1 MTNGSIVLT
10 FLQQEVEEIVSC
22 AVMQL
27 SVQVDNNGEPV
38 VQLTTIVQLTRSTP
52 RTFHNIRRHLRASH
66 RIGVSSGNATLR
78 KRPIMPSRIRGRSQ
92 YPCSWCQCINMIRKS
107 IMLRSRRD
115 SWKDK
120 YGGLGSYFR
129 CHLTLPGP
137 WRGKTGDTWFIIRW
151 RPTDTSETTWSVS
164 VDTWGDVC
172 GSLDQVGIREATFD
186 QLKMAHC
193 TGIGEVNLM
202 PGHGY
207 QPPHKITL
215 HPRYITW
222 SQSFCKNVF
231 YFAPL
236 PSF

>member
-1 MTNGSIVLT
+1 MQWGDATICAGW
-10 FLQQEVEEIVSC
+10 QQWRARC
-22 AVMQL
+22 A
-27 SVQVDNNGEPV
+27 VDNNCAVNPV
-38 VQLTTIVQLTRSTP
+38 DPEDIPQYTTPPPCQP
-52 RTFHNIRRHLRASH
+52 PH
-66 RIGVSSGNATLR
+66 RVSSGNATLQ
-78 KRPIMPSRIRGRSQ
+78 KRLIMPSRIRGRSQ
-92 YPCSWCQCINMIRKS
+92 FPCSWYLCINMIRKS

-172 GSLDQVGIREATFD
+172 GSLDQIGTREATFD

-193 TGIGEVNLM
+193 TGIGELT
-202 PGHGY
+202 PEYGY

-215 HPRYITW
+215 HPRLLGVNLSVRMSSILHL
-222 SQSFCKNVF
+222 FRHFNGHVLRFNK
-231 YFAPL
+231 A
-236 PSF
+236 

>member
-1 MTNGSIVLT
+1 
-10 FLQQEVEEIVSC
+10 
-22 AVMQL
+22 MQL
-27 SVQVDNNGEPV
+27 SVQLDNNGEPV

-52 RTFHNIRRHLRASH
+52 RTFHNIRRHLRASR

-78 KRPIMPSRIRGRSQ
+78 KRLIMPSGIRGRSQ
-92 YPCSWCQCINMIRKS
+92 FPCSWCQCLNMIRKS

-172 GSLDQVGIREATFD
+172 GSLDQIGTREATFD

-202 PGHGY
+202 PRHGY
-207 QPPHKITL
+207 QPSHKITL
-215 HPRYITW
+215 HPRLLGVNLSVRMSSILHL
-222 SQSFCKNVF
+222 FRHFNGHVLRFNK
-231 YFAPL
+231 A
-236 PSF
+236 